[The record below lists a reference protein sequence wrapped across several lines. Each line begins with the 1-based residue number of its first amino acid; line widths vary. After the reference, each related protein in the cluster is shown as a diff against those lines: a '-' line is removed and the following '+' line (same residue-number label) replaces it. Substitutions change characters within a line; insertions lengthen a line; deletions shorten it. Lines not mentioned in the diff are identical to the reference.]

1 MTIPNLGYLDGNADG
16 DVRDQFPRNAFST
29 NRLICCNQIKQGTKL
44 ELPLWLAEMLAVS
57 QSQSGAST
65 VNLEFPKALSSRVQN
80 ALKADPK
87 SVDLRQQAQH
97 FYALGCRM
105 LELFD
110 EEAMADILDDVCFTL
125 LS

>member
-1 MTIPNLGYLDGNADG
+1 MT
-16 DVRDQFPRNAFST
+16 
-29 NRLICCNQIKQGTKL
+29 QIKQGTKI

-65 VNLEFPKALSSRVQN
+65 LHLDLPKALSNRVQN

-87 SVDLRQQAQH
+87 SLDLRQQAMH

-105 LELFD
+105 LELF
-110 EEAMADILDDVCFTL
+110 EEEELGEVLDDVGFFLPCFPFSL
-125 LS
+125 VGL

>member
-1 MTIPNLGYLDGNADG
+1 LISE
-16 DVRDQFPRNAFST
+16 PRLTKIS
-29 NRLICCNQIKQGTKL
+29 QVKQGTKL
-44 ELPLWLAEMLAVS
+44 ALPLWLAEMLAVS

-65 VNLEFPKALSSRVQN
+65 LSLEFPKALSPRVQN

-110 EEAMADILDDVCFTL
+110 EEAMADILDDVRQSTRKQTR
-125 LS
+125 SS